1 MKIESLNHI
10 LRVCMRVLLVED
22 DDVLGD
28 ALNQSLIN
36 AGYAVDW
43 AKDGRYADHALHDQ
57 VYDAVV
63 LDLGLPIMDGLTVLQ
78 RLRQRK
84 IEIPVLILSARD
96 GLDDRIKA
104 LDLGAD
110 DYLTKPFK
118 LKELEAR
125 LRALIRRANS
135 NSSNLINVGTL
146 TLNTS
151 ERIISAHGKMIVL
164 SKREFGVLEL
174 LMLRNGR
181 AVSKEALIENLYNW
195 SEEVSTNAIEV
206 YIFRVRK
213 KLEPYSIRINN
224 ISGLGYMLEN
234 PPLETAKN
242 E

>member
-1 MKIESLNHI
+1 
-10 LRVCMRVLLVED
+10 MRVLLVED

-43 AKDGRYADHALHDQ
+43 AKNGRHADLALHDQ
-57 VYDAVV
+57 MYDAVV
-63 LDLGLPIMDGLTVLQ
+63 LDLGLPIMDGMEVLR
-78 RLRQRK
+78 RLRKRK
-84 IEIPVLILSARD
+84 IAIPVLILSARE

-118 LKELEAR
+118 LLELEAR
-125 LRALIRRANS
+125 LRAIIRRIS
-135 NSSNLINVGTL
+135 NNNSNLISVGAL
-146 TLNTS
+146 ILNTS
-151 ERIISAHGKMIVL
+151 ERMISAHGKMIAF

-195 SEEVSTNAIEV
+195 SEEVTTNAIEV
-206 YIFRVRK
+206 YIYRVRK
-213 KLEPYSIRINN
+213 KLEPYHVQINN
-224 ISGLGYMLEN
+224 ISGLGYMLE
-234 PPLETAKN
+234 AH
-242 E
+242 

>member
-1 MKIESLNHI
+1 
-10 LRVCMRVLLVED
+10 MRVLLVED

-43 AKDGRYADHALHDQ
+43 AKDGRYADLALHDQ
-57 VYDAVV
+57 VYDAAV
-63 LDLGLPIMDGLTVLQ
+63 LDLGLPKMDGMEVLQ

-84 IEIPVLILSARD
+84 VAIPVLILSARE

-118 LKELEAR
+118 LLELEAR

-135 NSSNLINVGTL
+135 NNSNLINVGAL
-146 TLNTS
+146 TLNIT
-151 ERIISAHGKMIVL
+151 ERIISANDKVIAF

-206 YIFRVRK
+206 YIYRVRK
-213 KLEPYSIRINN
+213 KLKPYHIQINN
-224 ISGLGYMLEN
+224 ISGLGYMLEDHQ
-234 PPLETAKN
+234 LENSQK
-242 E
+242 

>member
-1 MKIESLNHI
+1 
-10 LRVCMRVLLVED
+10 MRVLLVED

-28 ALNQSLIN
+28 ALNQSLID

-43 AKDGRYADHALHDQ
+43 ARDGRYADIALHDQ
-57 VYDAVV
+57 VYDVVV
-63 LDLGLPIMDGLTVLQ
+63 LDLGLPVMDGIEVLR

-84 IEIPVLILSARD
+84 ISLPVLILSARE
-96 GLDDRIKA
+96 GMDDRIKA

-118 LKELEAR
+118 LPELEAR
-125 LRALIRRANS
+125 LRALIRRS
-135 NSSNLINVGTL
+135 NNATNNLIIVGAL
-146 TLNTS
+146 TLNINDRT
-151 ERIISAHGKMIVL
+151 ISANEKFIAL

-181 AVSKEALIENLYNW
+181 AVSKEALVENLYNW

-206 YIFRVRK
+206 YIHRVRK
-213 KLEPYSIRINN
+213 KLEMYSININN
-224 ISGLGYMLEN
+224 ISGLGYILE
-234 PPLETAKN
+234 EIKN

>member
-1 MKIESLNHI
+1 
-10 LRVCMRVLLVED
+10 MRVLLVED

-43 AKDGRYADHALHDQ
+43 AKDGRYADLALHDQ
-57 VYDAVV
+57 VYNAAV
-63 LDLGLPIMDGLTVLQ
+63 LDLGLPKMDGMEVLQ

-84 IEIPVLILSARD
+84 VAIPVLVLSARE

-118 LKELEAR
+118 LLELEAR
-125 LRALIRRANS
+125 LRALIRRTNS
-135 NSSNLINVGTL
+135 NNSNLINVGAL
-146 TLNTS
+146 TLNIT
-151 ERIISAHGKMIVL
+151 ERMISANDKAIAF

-174 LMLRNGR
+174 LILRNGR

-206 YIFRVRK
+206 YIYRVRK
-213 KLEPYSIRINN
+213 KLEPYNIQINN
-224 ISGLGYMLEN
+224 ISGLGYILEDHQLEN
-234 PPLETAKN
+234 SQN
-242 E
+242 

>member
-1 MKIESLNHI
+1 
-10 LRVCMRVLLVED
+10 MRVLLVED
-22 DDVLGD
+22 DEVLGD
-28 ALNQSLIN
+28 ALNQSLIS

-43 AKDGRYADHALHDQ
+43 AKDGQYADHALHDQ

-63 LDLGLPIMDGLTVLQ
+63 LDLGLPKMDGLTVLQ

-84 IEIPVLILSARD
+84 IEIPVLILSARE

-135 NSSNLINVGTL
+135 NNSNLINVGVL
-146 TLNTS
+146 SLNTT
-151 ERIISAHGKMIVL
+151 ERIISANGKMIAF
-164 SKREFGVLEL
+164 SKREYGVLEL

-213 KLEPYSIRINN
+213 KLDPYNIRINN
-224 ISGLGYMLEN
+224 ISGLGYMLEDN
-234 PPLETAKN
+234 ELENSPK
-242 E
+242 